1 MNRPAPS
8 CRAAVDDDGPS
19 TLNLNDEPT
28 RALAIRMARHK
39 ARQLAARTEFSPADR
54 EDLAQE
60 LLLHVIRRAPKFDP
74 SKGSVQA
81 FIATLIARRAA
92 SLLRRE
98 TAAKRD
104 AHQCCSLNML
114 VRADDGTRVELAS
127 TITEDAPDPRLFKR
141 SRHPQNRVEMASDV
155 ATVLSRLPADM
166 RALCERLKRQSLS
179 AAARALGVPRST
191 LATRLAK
198 LRKTFAAAG
207 LAEYL

>member
-1 MNRPAPS
+1 MIRPVPS
-8 CRAAVDDDGPS
+8 CRIAADDPGPS
-19 TLNLNDEPT
+19 TLDLNDEPT
-28 RALAIRMARHK
+28 RTLAIRMARHK
-39 ARQLAARTEFSPADR
+39 ARQLAARSEFSPADR

-74 SKGSVQA
+74 SKGSIQA

-98 TAAKRD
+98 MAAKRD

-114 VRADDGTRVELAS
+114 IRADDGTRVELAS

-141 SRHPQNRVEMASDV
+141 SRHSQHRVEMASDI
-155 ATVLSRLPADM
+155 ATVLSRLPDDM
-166 RALCERLKRQSLS
+166 RQLCERLKRESLS
-179 AAARALGVPRST
+179 AAARSMGIPRST
-191 LATRLAK
+191 LATRLSK

-207 LAEYL
+207 LDEYL